1 MLFSLL
7 NKPGAEN
14 NPYRDIAAKAGVAL
28 GTVGWVLYDL
38 KDTGF
43 MVDMGE
49 KGRKLI
55 NKADLLRRWVE
66 AYPEQLR
73 PKRLLGR
80 FRTDNQN
87 LVEGH
92 PADRI

>member
-1 MLFSLL
+1 M
-7 NKPGAEN
+7 
-14 NPYRDIAAKAGVAL
+14 
-28 GTVGWVLYDL
+28 
-38 KDTGF
+38 
-43 MVDMGE
+43 
-49 KGRKLI
+49 I